1 MTFKPAH
8 KPAGTPAGG
17 QFTATA
23 HAEPDHI
30 HLMGVPDDD
39 FEHAVRQI
47 AFHSMASKRW
57 KEEAADG
64 LMGRGSFD
72 HSQLCITAWRA
83 VDRAGLR
90 EIENARLLPELY
102 EFRDRTMERYEKHLP
117 EALEMVETEYLKAL
131 GTVGRGGLFDA
142 TEMDVTR
149 KALKHEIAELAASA
163 DPRGAGRRPPYTL
176 GA

>member
-1 MTFKPAH
+1 MTNAQSRVQH
-8 KPAGTPAGG
+8 GVPAGG

-23 HAEPDHI
+23 HAESAHV

-39 FEHAVRQI
+39 FERAVRQI
-47 AFHSMASKRW
+47 AFHTMASNRW

-90 EIENARLLPELY
+90 EIEKARLIPEMY
-102 EFRDRTMERYEKHLP
+102 EFRDRTMERYERHLP
-117 EALEMVETEYLKAL
+117 AALEMVEVEYRKAL

-142 TEMDVTR
+142 TELDITR
-149 KALKHEIAELAASA
+149 KALRYELEQT
-163 DPRGAGRRPPYTL
+163 RLTQG
-176 GA
+176 